1 MKKTDIGVIGLAVMG
16 ENLALNIESRGY
28 SVSVFN
34 RTFSKTDNFIKGRAK
49 GKNFVGSGQIEDF
62 IISIDRPRKI
72 VLMVK
77 AGDVVDKTI
86 ESLLPHLDAGD
97 LIVDGGNSDFND
109 TERRVNELSDKDILF
124 IGSGVSGGEEGAL
137 LGPSLMPGGNPKAWP
152 LIKDIFTAISAK
164 ADNGDPCC
172 NWMGN
177 GGAGHFVKMVHNGI
191 EYGDMQLISEA
202 YNIMK
207 NLLNMNNEEIGDQF
221 TTWNSGVLDS
231 YLIEITAEIFKFKE
245 NDKYVLD
252 QILDV
257 AGQKGT
263 GKWTVETSLDL
274 GNPLTLITEAVF
286 SRYLSSIK
294 TIRETVSKEF
304 EKTKVVLSKTKDEVL
319 EDLKLTLYSAKIIS
333 YTQGFTLLADA
344 DKKYKW
350 DLNMAEIAETWR
362 GGCIIRSKFLD
373 KIAAAFR
380 SNRGLENLVLDG
392 YFKGELKSSLEGFK
406 SLCSIALLNEVPVP
420 AFTSALNYFNGLKSG
435 TLPANLIQAQRDYF
449 GAHTY
454 EKVDRP
460 RNEFFHSNWTGRG
473 GSTSSTNYNV

>member
-1 MKKTDIGVIGLAVMG
+1 MSKTDIGVIGLAVMG

-34 RTFSKTDNFIKGRAK
+34 RTFSKTDNFISGRAK
-49 GKNFVGSGQIEDF
+49 GKNFVGSEKIEDF
-62 IISIDRPRKI
+62 VKSIGKPRKI

-77 AGDVVDKTI
+77 AGEVVDKTI
-86 ESLLPHLDAGD
+86 ESIVPYLEKGD
-97 LIVDGGNSDFND
+97 LIVDGGNSDYRD
-109 TERRVNELSDKDILF
+109 TERRTEELSSKGLLF

-137 LGPSLMPGGNPKAWP
+137 LGPSLMPGGNPEAWP
-152 LIKDIFTAISAK
+152 LVKEIFTAISAK
-164 ADNGDPCC
+164 AKNGDPCC

-207 NLLNMNNEEIGDQF
+207 NLLNMSNDEIGAQF
-221 TTWNSGVLDS
+221 TKWNSGVLDS
-231 YLIEITAEIFKFKE
+231 YLIEITADIFKFKE
-245 NDKYVLD
+245 DNEYVLD
-252 QILDV
+252 KILDV

-263 GKWTVETSLDL
+263 GKWTVENSLDL

-294 TIRETVSKEF
+294 EIRESVAVNFEKNKVSLSKSKEEILDDL
-304 EKTKVVLSKTKDEVL
+304 EK
-319 EDLKLTLYSAKIIS
+319 TLYSAKIIS
-333 YTQGFTLLADA
+333 YTQGFTLLSDA
-344 DKKYKW
+344 DIKFGWK
-350 DLNMAEIAETWR
+350 LNMAEIAETWR
-362 GGCIIRSKFLD
+362 GGCIIRSSFLD
-373 KIAAAFR
+373 KIADAFR
-380 SNRGLENLVLDG
+380 RDPKLKNLVLDS
-392 YFKGELKSSLEGFK
+392 YFKEALTKSLDGFK
-406 SLCSIALLNEVPVP
+406 STCSLAILNEVPVP
-420 AFTSALNYFNGLKSG
+420 AFTSSLNYFNGLKSA

-454 EKVDRP
+454 ERVDKN

-473 GSTSSTNYNV
+473 GSTSSTNYNI